1 MVAATRGPTPRTRST
16 AAISPN
22 GPSESRLATMRR
34 ASAGPMRG
42 SRSISAAPATSR
54 STGEGR
60 GTRSAARG
68 APAAP
73 ALSPDG
79 RPASSPAPRR
89 SRLVRLPDAVTLF
102 LPRALRRV
110 HPLDVPRQRLPRRR
124 GGRRALPPPPHRL
137 RPRPQH
143 RDRREE
149 EERAALGRSHT
160 ARDEGRG
167 ERHRERRD
175 CREDRLA
182 AGTARTPFAA
192 PRRDSPRAGSA
203 TRGPRCEPLV
213 PPPSCLVP
221 RPSTSPASPPRPP
234 SPVGSPRRSCR
245 WCPRGCGAS
254 RRPLGRSRSRS
265 RRSRAAPSA
274 AAAGGR
280 R

>member
-79 RPASSPAPRR
+79 RPAPSPAPRR

-102 LPRALRRV
+102 LPRARSAESTRWMCRASACRDAAV
-110 HPLDVPRQRLPRRR
+110 GGAPSPLPRTACVPAPSTATAERKRSARRSEEVIRR
-124 GGRRALPPPPHRL
+124 GTRDAVSGTGRAATAAKIASRPGRRAHRSL
-137 RPRPQH
+137 RRGAIRLVPEAQR
-143 RDRREE
+143 
-149 EERAALGRSHT
+149 G
-160 ARDEGRG
+160 ARD
-167 ERHRERRD
+167 
-175 CREDRLA
+175 A
-182 AGTARTPFAA
+182 
-192 PRRDSPRAGSA
+192 S
-203 TRGPRCEPLV
+203 
-213 PPPSCLVP
+213 PSCL
-221 RPSTSPASPPRPP
+221 PPRA
-234 SPVGSPRRSCR
+234 SSLALLLHQRRR
-245 WCPRGCGAS
+245 HVPHH
-254 RRPLGRSRSRS
+254 L
-265 RRSRAAPSA
+265 
-274 AAAGGR
+274 
-280 R
+280 